1 MLNKLKPTIAV
12 IDSGIGGVCT
22 LKRLIDRYKFGNF
35 IYFAD
40 NLFMPYGKKTARF
53 IKSRVESIIEMLNQ
67 KYQPDY
73 ILIACNTASSVIDV
87 EKFTNIRTISFSKQD
102 TIFATSLTAKQ
113 LDGYN
118 VIADTSLASM
128 IEKYIEDKQKLEQI
142 VKIHVKRFDLAKYR
156 QITLGCTHYE
166 LVEHIFKKLCPKT
179 TFICN
184 SLCLTE
190 AIDFEP
196 MQNIKTVKVLL
207 SKNDEKY
214 EQFIYNL
221 INTKGDKF

>member
-22 LKRLIDRYKFGNF
+22 LKRLIDKFKFGNF

-40 NLFMPYGKKTARF
+40 NLFMPYGNKTAGL
-53 IKSRVESIIEMLNQ
+53 IKSRVESIIDMLNQ

-87 EKFTNIRTISFSKQD
+87 AKFTNVRTISFSKQD
-102 TIFATSLTAKQ
+102 TIFATKLTAKQ
-113 LDGYN
+113 LAGYD
-118 VIADTSLASM
+118 VIEDRTLASM
-128 IEKYIEDKQKLEQI
+128 IEKYIEVKRKLEHI
-142 VKIHVKRFDLAKYR
+142 IKLHVKRFKLANYKL
-156 QITLGCTHYE
+156 ITLGCTHYE
-166 LVEHIFKKLCPKT
+166 LVEHIFKRLCPKT

-190 AIDFEP
+190 KIAFEP
-196 MQNIKTVKVLL
+196 MQNLKTIKVLL

-214 EQFIYNL
+214 EQLIYNL
-221 INTKGDKF
+221 INTKGD

>member
-1 MLNKLKPTIAV
+1 M
-12 IDSGIGGVCT
+12 
-22 LKRLIDRYKFGNF
+22 
-35 IYFAD
+35 
-40 NLFMPYGKKTARF
+40 
-53 IKSRVESIIEMLNQ
+53 
-67 KYQPDY
+67 
-73 ILIACNTASSVIDV
+73 
-87 EKFTNIRTISFSKQD
+87 
-102 TIFATSLTAKQ
+102 
-113 LDGYN
+113 
-118 VIADTSLASM
+118 IADTSLANM

-156 QITLGCTHYE
+156 QIKLGCTHYE
-166 LVEHIFKKLCPKT
+166 LVEHIFKRLCPKT

-214 EQFIYNL
+214 EQLIYNL
-221 INTKGDKF
+221 RNTKGDKF